1 MTFSDH
7 ISKETI
13 QKTIE
18 FWSPR
23 YGYTLSEED
32 AREIVVNLSGFFDV
46 LIKWD
51 REDKEKKAQEKKK

>member
-13 QKTIE
+13 QNTIE

-23 YGYTLSEED
+23 YGYTISEEE
-32 AREIVVNLSGFFDV
+32 AREIVVNLRGFFDI

-51 REDKEKKAQEKKK
+51 REDKEKKAQDKK